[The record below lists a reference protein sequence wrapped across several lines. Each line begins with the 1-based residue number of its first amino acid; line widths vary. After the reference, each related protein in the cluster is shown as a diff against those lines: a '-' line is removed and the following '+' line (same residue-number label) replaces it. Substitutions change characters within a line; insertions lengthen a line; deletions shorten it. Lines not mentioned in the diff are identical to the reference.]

1 MADMIAAINSS
12 PLAARPEVLVTGGSG
27 FFGGVLKR
35 RLLAEGFAVTNIDLL
50 RDEDADPAL
59 TGVQGDIR
67 DADLLRRTFAAH
79 KFQAVFHCAAMLAHD
94 VKDDAMLWTSNVDGT
109 RLVAE
114 AALAAGVTKFIFIST
129 NCLWGEGFGREVTET
144 DPPAPIELYGRSKL
158 QAEQELAALQDR
170 HPELQVISLRCPTI
184 MDSGRLGL
192 LAILFEFIEDGKKVW
207 VVGDGGNR
215 YQFIYAQDLAT
226 ACVLCLGY
234 AVSNPFNVFNVGAEE
249 VPTMREL
256 YEGVI
261 RAAGSR
267 SRVASLPKGPTI
279 ALMKLAH
286 RLHLSPLG
294 PYHYRMIAESFRF
307 DTRRIRAE
315 LGWSP
320 TLTNQQMMLRAFEYY
335 RQNRRAIH
343 ERSDRQSIAAS
354 AHSRAAPMGII
365 RLLKWLS

>member
-1 MADMIAAINSS
+1 MADMIAASN
-12 PLAARPEVLVTGGSG
+12 PDALAARPEVLVTGGSG

-35 RLLAEGFAVTNIDLL
+35 RLLAEGFPVTNVDLL
-50 RDEDADPAL
+50 RDEDTNPAL
-59 TGVQGDIR
+59 TSVQGDIR
-67 DADLLRRTFAAH
+67 DANLLERIFAEH

-94 VKDDAMLWTSNVDGT
+94 VKDDTLLWTSNVDGT
-109 RLVAE
+109 RMVAE
-114 AALAAGVTKFIFIST
+114 AALAASVTRFIFIST

-158 QAEQELAALQDR
+158 QAEHELATLCQR
-170 HPELQVISLRCPTI
+170 HPELQVVTLRCPTI

-192 LAILFEFIEDGKKVW
+192 LAILFEFIQDGKKVW

-226 ACVLCLGY
+226 ACLLCLNY
-234 AVSNPFNVFNVGAEE
+234 AHSNLFHIGAED

-267 SRVASLPKGPTI
+267 SRVASLPKAPTI

-315 LGWSP
+315 LDWSP
-320 TLTNQQMMLRAFEYY
+320 TLTNQQMMQRAFEYY
-335 RQNRRAIH
+335 RQNRREIH
-343 ERSDRQSIAAS
+343 ERNDHQSAGVS